1 MWDPQTRR
9 ADCTTLY
16 KGLGHPWI
24 LVSIR
29 GPETN
34 SLWIL
39 SITNEVILSSSR
51 LISWA
56 LDYNSRAFW
65 RINVNRQTFYS
76 SLPITNYPKIIYFT
90 YYLSWFLWV
99 RNLGISGSGLRC
111 LMRIQSSEGL
121 TEMGW
126 CTFRVFS
133 LYGSQVLAEGDL
145 TFFSRGHLHR
155 ATWVALWCWYWL
167 TPEWNNPWNQVGSC
181 QAFYDLALEITGPFC
196 HML

>member
-1 MWDPQTRR
+1 MWDPQTWR

-16 KGLGHPWI
+16 KGLEHPWI

-56 LDYNSRAFW
+56 LDYNTRAFW
-65 RINVNRQTFYS
+65 RINVNRQTFYC
-76 SLPITNYPKIIYFT
+76 SLPITNYPKVIYFT

-99 RNLGISGSGLRC
+99 WNLGISGSGLRC

-126 CTFRVFS
+126 YIFRVFS
-133 LYGSQVLAEGDL
+133 LCDFQVLAEGDL
-145 TFFSRGHLHR
+145 IFFSCGHLHR

-167 TPEWNNPWNQVGSC
+167 TQEWNNPWNQVGSC
-181 QAFYDLALEITGPFC
+181 QAFYDLAL
-196 HML
+196 